1 MSLHGGSSAM
11 AHNLDRF
18 RLGSDFELGMSE
30 AIRLRV
36 LSDTLALYREWYG
49 DEKVPVIDGEGC
61 LRSLPAYEVAIREQ
75 VHGENFIP
83 VRQLGLELPQ
93 PSHYEWERR
102 GA

>member
-18 RLGSDFELGMSE
+18 RLGSDFELGMGE
-30 AIRLRV
+30 AIRLSV
-36 LSDTLALYREWYG
+36 LSETLALYHEWYG
-49 DEKVPVIDGEGC
+49 DEKVTVIDGDGC
-61 LRSLPAYEVAIREQ
+61 LRSLPAYEVAIRQQ
-75 VHGENFIP
+75 VHGESFIP

-93 PSHYEWERR
+93 ANHYERERR